1 MINKEDILQ
10 ATRNG
15 LDVFKYYI
23 PFEFRLGK
31 NFKNPFYEDTVASCN
46 VYFDR
51 HNSCFKIKDF
61 GNTDFSGD
69 CFAFVAKLNDLD
81 VKLNFL
87 QVLQIINRDLSL
99 HLEKE
104 KKKIYTADAIK
115 PKKTISSKHKSM
127 DTILTSNTYS
137 PPKEQKQ
144 FTKKKSHFQKG
155 SYFIGSN
162 MALQKS
168 F

>member
-31 NFKNPFYEDTVASCN
+31 NFKNPFYEDKIASCN

-61 GNTDFSGD
+61 GNLLPGHGGIMDRFDSVL
-69 CFAFVAKLNDLD
+69 FVAPT
-81 VKLNFL
+81 V
-87 QVLQIINRDLSL
+87 
-99 HLEKE
+99 
-104 KKKIYTADAIK
+104 Y
-115 PKKTISSKHKSM
+115 
-127 DTILTSNTYS
+127 
-137 PPKEQKQ
+137 
-144 FTKKKSHFQKG
+144 
-155 SYFIGSN
+155 YFI
-162 MALQKS
+162 LH
-168 F
+168 FI